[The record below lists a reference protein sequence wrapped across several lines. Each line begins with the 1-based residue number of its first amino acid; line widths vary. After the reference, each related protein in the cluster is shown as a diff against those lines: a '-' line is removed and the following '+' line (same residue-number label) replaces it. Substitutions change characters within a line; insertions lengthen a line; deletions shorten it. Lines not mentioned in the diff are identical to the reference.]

1 MAAKTAGTWAVQHP
15 IGVADLTTVDT
26 TKQWALGQ
34 KCRAFDVGSTGYGFG
49 EFMYLSGV
57 TSCARGSV
65 CLVTD
70 AFGTSL
76 LAARDKGAVA
86 VALGAVDAS
95 TKYGWFQVLGQ
106 GVALCDTTAANAP
119 LYIDGTSGRVDDAA
133 VAGDCILGMRSV
145 SSDDTSTLVVC
156 MGSYPAVGDFDNA

>member
-1 MAAKTAGTWAVQHP
+1 MAAKTAGTWAAQHP

-34 KCRAFDVGSTGYGFG
+34 KCRAFDIGSTGYGFG

-106 GVALCDTTAANAP
+106 GV
-119 LYIDGTSGRVDDAA
+119 
-133 VAGDCILGMRSV
+133 
-145 SSDDTSTLVVC
+145 
-156 MGSYPAVGDFDNA
+156 